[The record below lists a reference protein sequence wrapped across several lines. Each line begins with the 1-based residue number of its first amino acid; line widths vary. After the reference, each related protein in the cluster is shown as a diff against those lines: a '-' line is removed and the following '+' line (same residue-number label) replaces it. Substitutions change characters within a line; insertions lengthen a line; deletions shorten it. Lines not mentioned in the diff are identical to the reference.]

1 MLPKASIEHI
11 VAKQRKA
18 LYDMP
23 AGHPREIS
31 GSLPYLSDR
40 PLLIGGMRGS
50 GRAML
55 LGRMLKDEY
64 PEAWYTDFDDPR
76 LAGFDESDFA
86 KLDRLIRDSGKGILL
101 LNKVDCAAGWLPFLS
116 EKPAQGIKVIA
127 TVSLPSLL
135 GVEQDMR
142 SNRIS
147 GLFVTRRLE
156 PLSYN
161 EFLEFTHKKGSS
173 QAVADYMARGA
184 LPEAVQANRPGTML
198 RLYDRIVCRDLIVAG
213 GIRDRQTLQRV
224 VLHLIASSGGTVTAN
239 NLREKLRIEAIG
251 MVGHMAGEA
260 DGRKSGVP
268 SYCGRTENPGD
279 SFRYA
284 GGRLFACGRGVR
296 RGDRGM
302 RFYLTV
308 RRGNRT
314 WRFSGG
320 LASQTVSLRKAS
332 ASVTSISSP
341 SRRMRSDPVSVTIV
355 PLRRPVARSANSKP
369 SILSCIRS
377 ESSSRQAWTQRI
389 APSESVATKSH
400 PPCSVV

>member
-239 NLREKLRIEAIG
+239 NLREKLRIKAVSTAAE
-251 MVGHMAGEA
+251 HMALAERAGLVAFVPILTDNPARRAHQSE
-260 DGRKSGVP
+260 KSL
-268 SYCGRTENPGD
+268 CGRYGH
-279 SFRYA
+279 
-284 GGRLFACGRGVR
+284 
-296 RGDRGM
+296 DRGA
-302 RFYLTV
+302 
-308 RRGNRT
+308 
-314 WRFSGG
+314 
-320 LASQTVSLRKAS
+320 LAGA
-332 ASVTSISSP
+332 AA
-341 SRRMRSDPVSVTIV
+341 
-355 PLRRPVARSANSKP
+355 RPRPICSKP
-369 SILSCIRS
+369 SMIFNHLRRSCYVDSLYDRTGRMRFRRNGLRGCDPLRPSLSGR
-377 ESSSRQAWTQRI
+377 RFRPDAGQDRRFAVRTARDGP
-389 APSESVATKSH
+389 A
-400 PPCSVV
+400 

>member
-50 GRAML
+50 GRATL

-135 GVEQDMR
+135 GIEQDMR
-142 SNRIS
+142 APF
-147 GLFVTRRLE
+147 GTA
-156 PLSYN
+156 PLPAGP
-161 EFLEFTHKKGSS
+161 KP
-173 QAVADYMARGA
+173 
-184 LPEAVQANRPGTML
+184 LPPPAAATNL
-198 RLYDRIVCRDLIVAG
+198 RL
-213 GIRDRQTLQRV
+213 
-224 VLHLIASSGGTVTAN
+224 
-239 NLREKLRIEAIG
+239 
-251 MVGHMAGEA
+251 
-260 DGRKSGVP
+260 
-268 SYCGRTENPGD
+268 
-279 SFRYA
+279 
-284 GGRLFACGRGVR
+284 
-296 RGDRGM
+296 
-302 RFYLTV
+302 
-308 RRGNRT
+308 
-314 WRFSGG
+314 
-320 LASQTVSLRKAS
+320 
-332 ASVTSISSP
+332 
-341 SRRMRSDPVSVTIV
+341 
-355 PLRRPVARSANSKP
+355 
-369 SILSCIRS
+369 
-377 ESSSRQAWTQRI
+377 SSSYF
-389 APSESVATKSH
+389 
-400 PPCSVV
+400 